1 MAAKQAAAK
10 ATATKVSR
18 EQAAKKSPASAQTAF
33 TKPLATKAAV
43 ASPAKPVAVATFTLK
58 QLAAEIAE
66 REQIATREAQTI
78 LTGLVGLLV
87 EHLKSGDR
95 LRIGG
100 LGILEVQERPE
111 RTGRNPATGEPIT
124 IKASKTISFRPA
136 KGLKEAIMPPVPVAT
151 VGSHASPE
159 SARILPD
166 RTAGSGCCGLPTAA
180 PIGKAAMTG
189 ADRRAQT
196 CEPAD
201 SGLRLSAT
209 LVQCFQNP
217 LINQSTLSCILSG
230 MSPG

>member
-1 MAAKQAAAK
+1 MRFGHASK
-10 ATATKVSR
+10 AGCGEGDGNEGVQGAGSR
-18 EQAAKKSPASAQTAF
+18 ESPASAQTAF

-43 ASPAKPVAVATFTLK
+43 ASPTKPVAVATFTLK

-124 IKASKTISFRPA
+124 IKASKPCQPLKAPA
-136 KGLKEAIMPPVPVAT
+136 SYLTGPQAAVAAVSPLQPP
-151 VGSHASPE
+151 
-159 SARILPD
+159 
-166 RTAGSGCCGLPTAA
+166 SG
-180 PIGKAAMTG
+180 
-189 ADRRAQT
+189 RRQ
-196 CEPAD
+196 
-201 SGLRLSAT
+201 
-209 LVQCFQNP
+209 
-217 LINQSTLSCILSG
+217 
-230 MSPG
+230 